1 MALTMAIM
9 TIREIITCNCIELT
23 ENIEHLKTALCLAF
37 NQSNQVQGLCC
48 VNRELKQN
56 KDNLKTAF
64 CFAFNQSNQV
74 QGCVL
79 VPEGAFPPSFVM
91 ASMLD

>member
-23 ENIEHLKTALCLAF
+23 ENIEHLKTALFLAF
-37 NQSNQVQGLCC
+37 NQSNQVQGLCFE
-48 VNRELKQN
+48 NRELKQN
-56 KDNLKTAF
+56 IDHLKAAL

-74 QGCVL
+74 QRCVL
-79 VPEGAFPPSFVM
+79 VVEGAFPPSFVM
-91 ASMLD
+91 ASTLD